1 MRKSIEMNTISLAK
15 GSRQAFTLIEL
26 LVVIAII
33 AILAAILLPVL
44 SQAQER
50 GRRIAC
56 VNNLRQIGLGM
67 ITYAGDNSDY
77 VVSALG
83 SKLNTP
89 PTTPQPFN
97 QTALTPPQ
105 SGMAK
110 DVNLDA
116 TATNTPNVWC
126 CPDLA
131 RMGTSYN
138 ANPGGTGGPQWQ
150 IGYQYFGGIYWW
162 YNPYYQP
169 LKSASPVKLATSR
182 ATWALAADIIC
193 NYIQGSGN
201 TWGASTK
208 GFVAHQ
214 RHGTRFPDGGNHLT
228 VDGSVHWVKFE
239 NTMAFTTFW
248 AGVYNYYF
256 YQEDN
261 AGMSSGILPLLQAHG
276 P

>member
-1 MRKSIEMNTISLAK
+1 MTSMRTNVHNR
-15 GSRQAFTLIEL
+15 GAFTLIEL

-67 ITYAGDNSDY
+67 ITYAGDNNDY

-83 SKLNTP
+83 SRSNTP
-89 PTTPQPFN
+89 PTTAQPFN

-116 TATNTPNVWC
+116 TATNAPNVWC

-131 RMGTSYN
+131 GMGTSYN

-162 YNPYYQP
+162 YNIFYSGI
-169 LKSASPVKLATSR
+169 KSASPVKLSTSKPM
-182 ATWALAADIIC
+182 WVLASD
-193 NYIQGSGN
+193 
-201 TWGASTK
+201 
-208 GFVAHQ
+208 
-214 RHGTRFPDGGNHLT
+214 L
-228 VDGSVHWVKFE
+228 
-239 NTMAFTTFW
+239 
-248 AGVYNYYF
+248 
-256 YQEDN
+256 
-261 AGMSSGILPLLQAHG
+261 
-276 P
+276 